1 VGHQTAQTRPGARVT
16 RELAESVAQTMQV
29 LATASRVRILAQL
42 LERPRTVAELT
53 EAVAMEQS
61 AVSQQLRLLR
71 HLGLVVGRRQGR
83 NVLYALHDQ
92 HIGRLLDEAI
102 GHAEHL
108 ELGLSDAPPDPPSSS
123 AADRGAQTARAA
135 RSRPLR
141 RAVT

>member
-1 VGHQTAQTRPGARVT
+1 MGHQIASTRTGAPVT
-16 RELAESVAQTMQV
+16 NELAESVAQTMQV

-42 LERPRTVAELT
+42 LERPHTVAELT

-61 AVSQQLRLLR
+61 AVSQQLRFLR

-108 ELGLSDAPPDPPSSS
+108 HLGLSDAPQDPPASS
-123 AADRGAQTARAA
+123 AAARGARTA
-135 RSRPLR
+135 
-141 RAVT
+141 